1 MSSIEKI
8 VDHTGIILTKNAIA
22 LGVSKHELYNYLRD
36 NNYSQ
41 VSYGVYAL
49 PETFEDESYMLYLRC
64 PQGVLSH
71 DEALYHY
78 GFTDREPMQPTITIY
93 TGYGTA
99 RLVADGIKVFTVKKE
114 LLEIGKDWIK
124 TAFGHSVPMYDRERT
139 ICDLVRSR
147 NHFEIQDFQTALKTY
162 VRAKEKDLNKLM
174 EYAKM
179 FHVEKILREYMGVL
193 L

>member
-1 MSSIEKI
+1 MKI
-8 VDHTGIILTKNAIA
+8 LMVNKF
-22 LGVSKHELYNYLRD
+22 LYPRGG
-36 NNYSQ
+36 S
-41 VSYGVYAL
+41 
-49 PETFEDESYMLYLRC
+49 ESYMLYLRC

-78 GFTDREPMQPTITIY
+78 GFTDREPVQPTITIY

-99 RLVADGIKVFTVKKE
+99 RLVTDGIKVFTVKKE

-139 ICDLVRSR
+139 ICDLIRSR
-147 NHFEIQDFQTALKTY
+147 NHFEIQDFQSALKTY

-174 EYAKM
+174 EYAKCFM
-179 FHVEKILREYMGVL
+179 WKKFCENIWGYFTRLPFN
-193 L
+193 